1 MATNESKV
9 TGTKQRTHCFCGE
22 PILWVGTH
30 HECYQGHRQNGM
42 AAPERVE
49 MVAKDVVLDCGH
61 ITRQYFRSEPG
72 AQALDIAK
80 RWACWRCGPAE
91 GRVA

>member
-9 TGTKQRTHCFCGE
+9 TGTKQRTHCFCGN

-42 AAPERVE
+42 APEKRVE
-49 MVAKDVVLDCGH
+49 LVAKDVVLTCGH

-72 AQALDIAK
+72 TMALDMAK
-80 RWACWRCGPAE
+80 RKPCWRCGTKGG
-91 GRVA
+91 GR